1 MPRFVFIS
9 LGDNARESVY
19 DDFFPIDIKL
29 YKIIVT
35 KLLYSLE
42 SNGLVMD
49 FILDFTRLL
58 PIIITHR
65 RKQ

>member
-9 LGDNARESVY
+9 LGDNAR
-19 DDFFPIDIKL
+19 DPFMMTFPIDIKL

-42 SNGLVMD
+42 SNDLVID
-49 FILDFTRLL
+49 FILDFTKLL
-58 PIIITHR
+58 PTIITHR